1 MSRVADKWIRRGALA
16 QRVALNP
23 IAEHARR
30 AVNELTSDLQVA
42 RGALAQAATLEW
54 CADMREAFARM
65 NWSLL
70 WRLPRTIGLRVCEAL
85 LAYDWRGLYEQFLA
99 YALIVRYFS
108 KCLTIFYHF
117 YCWHK

>member
-1 MSRVADKWIRRGALA
+1 MPDKWIKRGALA
-16 QRVALNP
+16 QRVVLNP

-30 AVNELTSDLQVA
+30 AVNELTSDAHAA

-54 CADMREAFARM
+54 CADVRAAFARV

-70 WRLPRTIGLRVCEAL
+70 WRVPLAIGLRLSEAL

-99 YALIVRYFS
+99 YALYVCSFG
-108 KCLTIFYHF
+108 
-117 YCWHK
+117 